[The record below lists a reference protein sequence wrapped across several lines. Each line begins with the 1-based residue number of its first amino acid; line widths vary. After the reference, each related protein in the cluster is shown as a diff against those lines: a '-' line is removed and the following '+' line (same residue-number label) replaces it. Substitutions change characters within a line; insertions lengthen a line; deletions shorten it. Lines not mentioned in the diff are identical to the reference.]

1 MANEALNSL
10 LKEYE
15 QKKLN
20 AELDLEERKKNLYKL
35 IPRLE
40 QIDAELSTLGISTAK
55 SILNNTSDSN
65 SVNNLKLKIAN
76 LKKEK
81 EAILLQNG
89 YSLDYLKPF
98 YECKICN
105 DTGYVLDNNYK
116 TTMCNCL
123 KQKLLNISFNKSNI
137 YNIKKENF
145 NNFNEL
151 IFSDE
156 VDFAK
161 YKFNISPRKNITNI
175 KNKCIE
181 FIENFENPDYKNLLF
196 VGSTVSFPHGI
207 DKPGIPARF
216 ADIV

>member
-1 MANEALNSL
+1 MANEVLNSL

-20 AELDLEERKKNLYKL
+20 AELDLYRRKQNLYKL

-40 QIDAELSTLGISTAK
+40 EIDNELNNFAINTAK
-55 SILNNTSDSN
+55 NILNNSSTSSTVD
-65 SVNNLKLKIAN
+65 NLKQKISD

-81 EAILLQNG
+81 ELILLQNN

-105 DTGYVLDNNYK
+105 DTGFVLDNNYK

-123 KQKLLNISFNKSNI
+123 KQKLLDISFNKSNMS
-137 YNIKKENF
+137 NLQKENF

-156 VDFAK
+156 VDLSK
-161 YKFNISPRKNITNI
+161 YRFNISPRKNISNI

-181 FIENFENPDYKNLLF
+181 FVNNFENPDYKNLLF
-196 VGSTVSFPHGI
+196 VGSTGL
-207 DKPGIPARF
+207 R
-216 ADIV
+216 

>member
-1 MANEALNSL
+1 MSNEVLNSL
-10 LKEYE
+10 LKEYS

-20 AELDLEERKKNLYKL
+20 AELDLERRKQNLYKL

-40 QIDAELSTLGISTAK
+40 EIDNELNNFAINTAK
-55 SILNNTSDSN
+55 NILNNSSDFS
-65 SVNNLKLKIAN
+65 SLKNLKDRISD

-81 EAILLQNG
+81 ELILLQNN

-105 DTGYVLDNNYK
+105 DTGFVLDKNYK

-123 KQKLLNISFNKSNI
+123 KQKLLDISFNKSNMS
-137 YNIKKENF
+137 NLKKENF

-156 VDFAK
+156 VDLAK
-161 YKFNISPRKNITNI
+161 YRFNISPRRNISNI

-181 FIENFENPDYKNLLF
+181 FINNFDNPDYKNLLF
-196 VGSTVSFPHGI
+196 VGSTGL
-207 DKPGIPARF
+207 R
-216 ADIV
+216 

>member
-1 MANEALNSL
+1 MSNEVLNSL

-20 AELDLEERKKNLYKL
+20 AELDLDRRKQNLYKL

-40 QIDAELSTLGISTAK
+40 EIDTELNNFAISTAK
-55 SILNNTSDSN
+55 NILNNTSDS
-65 SVNNLKLKIAN
+65 STIDNLKQRISD
-76 LKKEK
+76 LKKER
-81 EAILLQNG
+81 ELILLQNN

-105 DTGYVLDNNYK
+105 DTGFILDNNYK

-123 KQKLLNISFNKSNI
+123 RQKLLDVSINKSNMF
-137 YNIKKENF
+137 NLKKENF
-145 NNFNEL
+145 DSFNEL

-156 VDFAK
+156 VDLSK
-161 YKFNISPRKNITNI
+161 YRFNISPRKNMSNI

-181 FIENFENPDYKNLLF
+181 FINNFDNPNYKNLLF
-196 VGSTVSFPHGI
+196 VGSTGL
-207 DKPGIPARF
+207 R
-216 ADIV
+216 

>member
-1 MANEALNSL
+1 MSNTTLNSL

-20 AELDLEERKKNLYKL
+20 AELDLEKRKQNLYKL

-40 QIDAELSTLGISTAK
+40 QIDTKLSTLGINTAK
-55 SILNNTSDSN
+55 NILNNISKSDS
-65 SVNNLKLKIAN
+65 VDNLKLKIIN

-81 EAILLQNG
+81 ESILLQNG

-98 YECKICN
+98 YECKLCN
-105 DTGYVLDNNYK
+105 DTGFILDKNYK

-137 YNIKKENF
+137 SNIDKENF

-151 IFSDE
+151 LFSDE
-156 VDFAK
+156 VDLSK
-161 YKFNISPRKNITNI
+161 YRFNTSPRRNILNI
-175 KNKCIE
+175 KNKSIE
-181 FIENFENPDYKNLLF
+181 FVNNFDNPDYKNLLF
-196 VGSTVSFPHGI
+196 VGSTGL
-207 DKPGIPARF
+207 R
-216 ADIV
+216 

>member
-105 DTGYVLDNNYK
+105 DTGFVLDNNYK

-137 YNIKKENF
+137 SNIDKENF
-145 NNFNEL
+145 SNFNEL

-156 VDFAK
+156 VDLAK
-161 YKFNISPRKNITNI
+161 YRFNISPRRNILNI
-175 KNKCIE
+175 KNKSIE
-181 FIENFENPDYKNLLF
+181 FVKNFDNPDYKNLLF
-196 VGSTVSFPHGI
+196 VGSTGL
-207 DKPGIPARF
+207 R
-216 ADIV
+216 

>member
-105 DTGYVLDNNYK
+105 DTGFVLDNNYK

-137 YNIKKENF
+137 SNIDKENF
-145 NNFNEL
+145 SNFNEL
-151 IFSDE
+151 LFSDE
-156 VDFAK
+156 VDLAK
-161 YKFNISPRKNITNI
+161 YRFNMSPRRNILNI
-175 KNKCIE
+175 KNKSIE
-181 FIENFENPDYKNLLF
+181 FVKNFDNPDYKNLLF
-196 VGSTVSFPHGI
+196 VGSTGL
-207 DKPGIPARF
+207 R
-216 ADIV
+216 

>member
-1 MANEALNSL
+1 MANEVLNSL

-20 AELDLEERKKNLYKL
+20 AELDLDRRKQNLYKL

-40 QIDAELSTLGISTAK
+40 EIDTELNNFAINTAK
-55 SILNNTSDSN
+55 NILNNSSDTSN
-65 SVNNLKLKIAN
+65 VENLKQRISD

-81 EAILLQNG
+81 ELILLQNN
-89 YSLDYLKPF
+89 YNLDYLKPF

-105 DTGYVLDNNYK
+105 DTGFVLDNNYK

-123 KQKLLNISFNKSNI
+123 KQKLLDISFNKSNMS
-137 YNIKKENF
+137 NLKKENF

-156 VDFAK
+156 VDLSK
-161 YKFNISPRKNITNI
+161 YRFNISPRKNISNI

-181 FIENFENPDYKNLLF
+181 FVNNFENPDFKNLLF
-196 VGSTVSFPHGI
+196 VGSTGL
-207 DKPGIPARF
+207 R
-216 ADIV
+216 

>member
-20 AELDLEERKKNLYKL
+20 AELDLEERKNNLYKL

-40 QIDAELSTLGISTAK
+40 QIDTELSTLGISTAK

-65 SVNNLKLKIAN
+65 SVDNLKLKIAN

-105 DTGYVLDNNYK
+105 DTGFVLDNNYK

-137 YNIKKENF
+137 SNVDKENF
-145 NNFNEL
+145 SNFNEL
-151 IFSDE
+151 LFSDE
-156 VDFAK
+156 VDLAK
-161 YKFNISPRKNITNI
+161 YRFNISPRRNILNI
-175 KNKCIE
+175 KNKSIE
-181 FIENFENPDYKNLLF
+181 FVRNFDNPDYKNLLC
-196 VGSTVSFPHGI
+196 VGSTGL
-207 DKPGIPARF
+207 R
-216 ADIV
+216 

>member
-1 MANEALNSL
+1 MSNEVLNSL

-20 AELDLEERKKNLYKL
+20 AELDLDRRKQNLYKL

-40 QIDAELSTLGISTAK
+40 EIDNELNNFAINTAK
-55 SILNNTSDSN
+55 NILNNSSDS
-65 SVNNLKLKIAN
+65 STIDNLKQRIFD

-81 EAILLQNG
+81 ELILLQNN

-105 DTGYVLDNNYK
+105 DTGFVLDNNYK

-123 KQKLLNISFNKSNI
+123 KQKLLDISFNKSNMS
-137 YNIKKENF
+137 NLKKENF

-156 VDFAK
+156 VDLAK
-161 YKFNISPRKNITNI
+161 YRFNISPRKNISNI
-175 KNKCIE
+175 KNKCME
-181 FIENFENPDYKNLLF
+181 FVNNFENPDYKNLLF
-196 VGSTVSFPHGI
+196 VGSTGL
-207 DKPGIPARF
+207 R
-216 ADIV
+216 

>member
-1 MANEALNSL
+1 MPNEVLNSL

-20 AELDLEERKKNLYKL
+20 AELDLDRRKQNLYKL

-40 QIDAELSTLGISTAK
+40 EIDNELNNFAINTAK
-55 SILNNTSDSN
+55 NILNNSSDS
-65 SVNNLKLKIAN
+65 SSLKNLKDRISD

-81 EAILLQNG
+81 ELILLQNN

-105 DTGYVLDNNYK
+105 DTGFVLDKNYK

-123 KQKLLNISFNKSNI
+123 KQKLLDISFNKSNMS
-137 YNIKKENF
+137 NLKKENF

-156 VDFAK
+156 VDLAK
-161 YKFNISPRKNITNI
+161 YRFNISPRRNISNI

-181 FIENFENPDYKNLLF
+181 FINNFDNPDYKNLLF
-196 VGSTVSFPHGI
+196 VGSTGL
-207 DKPGIPARF
+207 R
-216 ADIV
+216 

>member
-1 MANEALNSL
+1 MSNEVLNSL
-10 LKEYE
+10 LKEYS

-20 AELDLEERKKNLYKL
+20 AELDLERRKQNLYKL

-40 QIDAELSTLGISTAK
+40 EIDNELNNFAINTAK
-55 SILNNTSDSN
+55 NILNNSSDS
-65 SVNNLKLKIAN
+65 SSLKNLKDRISD

-81 EAILLQNG
+81 ELILLQNN

-105 DTGYVLDNNYK
+105 DTGFVLDKNYK

-123 KQKLLNISFNKSNI
+123 KQKLLDISFNKSNMS
-137 YNIKKENF
+137 NLKKENF

-151 IFSDE
+151 FFSDE
-156 VDFAK
+156 VDLAK
-161 YKFNISPRKNITNI
+161 YRFNISPRRNISNI

-181 FIENFENPDYKNLLF
+181 FINNFDNPDYKNLLF
-196 VGSTVSFPHGI
+196 VGSTGL
-207 DKPGIPARF
+207 R
-216 ADIV
+216 